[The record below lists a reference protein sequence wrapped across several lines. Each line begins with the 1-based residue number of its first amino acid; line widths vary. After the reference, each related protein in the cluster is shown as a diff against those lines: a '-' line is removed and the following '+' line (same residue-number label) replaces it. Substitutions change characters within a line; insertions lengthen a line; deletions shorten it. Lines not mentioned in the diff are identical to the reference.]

1 LTYEATTVT
10 NHARSDGHSSGS
22 DSASRPA
29 VKAIEAEGLR
39 KEFPGDVIA
48 VSGIDLEIREGEIFG
63 FLGPN
68 GAGKTTTVRMLT
80 TLLRP
85 TAGKAR
91 VAGFDLYTQQ
101 QEIRRSI
108 GVALQ
113 EAGLDGMASGRELL
127 ELQAKLFGIHGAE
140 ARRRAADLLGLVG
153 LVDAAD
159 RMVKTYSGGMKRRL
173 DLASALVHGPRLLF
187 LDEPTEGL
195 DPASRQTVWQEVMR
209 LNRELGVTVFL
220 TTHYLEEADRL
231 ADRLAIIDHG
241 AIVAEG
247 TPASLKASI
256 GGDVVTVAVNRSLL
270 DSAANVLRQTE
281 GLHEL
286 RPDEAGLTL
295 FVEDGQGV
303 VASIIRNLDSAG
315 IAVGSIAI
323 SQPTLDEVF
332 LRATGSRLEG
342 DAAEQGKLQ

>member
-1 LTYEATTVT
+1 
-10 NHARSDGHSSGS
+10 
-22 DSASRPA
+22 
-29 VKAIEAEGLR
+29 
-39 KEFPGDVIA
+39 
-48 VSGIDLEIREGEIFG
+48 
-63 FLGPN
+63 
-68 GAGKTTTVRMLT
+68 
-80 TLLRP
+80 
-85 TAGKAR
+85 
-91 VAGFDLYTQQ
+91 
-101 QEIRRSI
+101 
-108 GVALQ
+108 
-113 EAGLDGMASGRELL
+113 
-127 ELQAKLFGIHGAE
+127 
-140 ARRRAADLLGLVG
+140 
-153 LVDAAD
+153 
-159 RMVKTYSGGMKRRL
+159 
-173 DLASALVHGPRLLF
+173 
-187 LDEPTEGL
+187 
-195 DPASRQTVWQEVMR
+195 MR